1 MVDEGSKF
9 PFQYCT
15 QGQRSAPMGSL
26 LFTCPNTNQQ
36 VSTGVETNVQ
46 SLRAAWT
53 STLKVNC
60 QQCGQI
66 HEISVRDTY
75 LNGALDDAV
84 GYFRQA
90 R

>member
-9 PFQYCT
+9 PFQCSAH
-15 QGQRSAPMGSL
+15 GRRSAPMASL

-60 QQCGQI
+60 QQCGKI
-66 HEISVRDTY
+66 HEFSVRDTY
-75 LNGALDDAV
+75 INGALDDAV
-84 GYFRQA
+84 GYLRQA